1 MFIDTAKINI
11 KAGNGGNGSVS
22 FHREKYVA
30 AGGPDGGDGGRG
42 GNVVFVADS
51 NLSTLMDFRYKRK
64 YAAQN
69 GEDGR
74 AARCSGKNAPDLII
88 RVPRGTLVRD
98 AQSGLVIADIS
109 GDEPVVVARGGRGGW
124 GNVHFATPTRQI
136 PKFAKPGGKGEELEV
151 RLELKLIADVGL
163 VGFPNVGKS
172 TIISVISAAKPKIAN
187 YHFTTLSPVLGVVRV
202 GPEASFVA
210 ADIPGLI
217 EGAADGVGL
226 GHDFLRHVD
235 RCRLLLHVVDVSG
248 SEGRD
253 PKDDFEKINTEL
265 ANFSQELSAR
275 PQIVLGNKC
284 DIASPEQ
291 IAEFRAFIEEKG
303 LVFLPVSAATRQ
315 GLDKLPG
322 VAAAMEEL
330 ARQGILVRWRE
341 GYLPAQ
347 DVPLL
352 QAQAFEPLR
361 GVLALHRNDPLVRCG
376 ESARK
381 ERYKSPEKGSEVT
394 QYLLVD
400 GVIRGAVM
408 GHFRYGPYDLHAVW
422 LELPEQEAAVR
433 RDEILRA
440 VYAVNGPREE
450 PPPFVPVG

>member
-172 TIISVISAAKPKIAN
+172 TIISAISAAKPKIAN

-265 ANFSQELSAR
+265 ANFSCWATNATSR
-275 PQIVLGNKC
+275 RRSRSRSSVRSSRKRGWCSCP
-284 DIASPEQ
+284 SP
-291 IAEFRAFIEEKG
+291 R
-303 LVFLPVSAATRQ
+303 
-315 GLDKLPG
+315 
-322 VAAAMEEL
+322 
-330 ARQGILVRWRE
+330 
-341 GYLPAQ
+341 
-347 DVPLL
+347 
-352 QAQAFEPLR
+352 LR
-361 GVLALHRNDPLVRCG
+361 GRGWTSCRALYMSGCSSCRP
-376 ESARK
+376 
-381 ERYKSPEKGSEVT
+381 SPCTSRST
-394 QYLLVD
+394 S
-400 GVIRGAVM
+400 
-408 GHFRYGPYDLHAVW
+408 GPTLH
-422 LELPEQEAAVR
+422 
-433 RDEILRA
+433 
-440 VYAVNGPREE
+440 
-450 PPPFVPVG
+450 